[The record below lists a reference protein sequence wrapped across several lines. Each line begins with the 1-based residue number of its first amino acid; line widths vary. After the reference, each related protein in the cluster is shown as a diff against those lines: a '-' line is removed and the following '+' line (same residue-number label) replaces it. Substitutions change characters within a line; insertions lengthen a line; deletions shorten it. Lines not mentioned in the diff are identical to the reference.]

1 MGKSKSNTEGVTA
14 EEGEPL
20 VPVTVEYCPNCSMPF
35 DFCDFGDKWDTG
47 VCYEESYRRYPEIF
61 GTVEALAEQM
71 AKATVSQPRKKKP
84 EVRQEVTLQRSSRSK
99 RKVVTTVT
107 GLHLF
112 GVKLE
117 AAAKL
122 FAKHFASGAGVVKGV
137 PGQMDKIDCQG
148 DVEDQLVE
156 LIMTQYPEITDDK
169 IVRLP
174 SKVK

>member
-112 GVKLE
+112 GELVDSTWPHPSQASSWKPLRNYSRNTLHLE
-117 AAAKL
+117 
-122 FAKHFASGAGVVKGV
+122 
-137 PGQMDKIDCQG
+137 Q
-148 DVEDQLVE
+148 EW
-156 LIMTQYPEITDDK
+156 
-169 IVRLP
+169 
-174 SKVK
+174 